1 MSARLGTW
9 AGGLALGLAMVAGG
23 AVTTAAEAAVVSAMP
38 NAALSGTPVA
48 VSFGSGMVSYAFTS
62 ASTGFGPGAA
72 VATAGSAQVSN
83 LGGLADFGA
92 GASID
97 QMGEPYSF
105 TPFSTATTIPF
116 SAADDFIGLAFTL
129 GDGLHFGYAEVN
141 GPVLVSY
148 GYESTPGATI
158 LTGATGPAAVPEPGT
173 ALLLAAGLAGLAA
186 VVGGWRHRPRLS

>member
-1 MSARLGTW
+1 MSARLGRW
-9 AGGLALGLAMVAGG
+9 AGGLALSLAMAAGG
-23 AVTTAAEAAVVSAMP
+23 DGIAEAAVVSAMP
-38 NAALSGTPVA
+38 NATLSGTPVA
-48 VSFGSGMVSYAFTS
+48 VSFGSGMASYAFTS

-72 VATAGSAQVSN
+72 VATTGSAQVSN
-83 LGGLADFGA
+83 LGGQADFGA

-97 QMGEPYSF
+97 QVGEPYNF
-105 TPFSTATTIPF
+105 TPVQTATTIPF

-173 ALLLAAGLAGLAA
+173 ASLLAACLAGLAA
-186 VVGGWRHRPRLS
+186 VVGCRRYRPRLS